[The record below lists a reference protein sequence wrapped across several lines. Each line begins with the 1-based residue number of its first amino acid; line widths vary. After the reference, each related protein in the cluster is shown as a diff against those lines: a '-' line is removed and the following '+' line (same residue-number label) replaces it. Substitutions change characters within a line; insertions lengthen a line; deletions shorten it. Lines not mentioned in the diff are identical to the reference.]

1 MKQRPEPPVW
11 CVRANVVPEREFGP
25 LGFERKA
32 GTKHFRGGA
41 RVWIIDA
48 FFGMAETVIVVGH
61 HRGGGRLVKMAL
73 HVRVLTDFKA
83 ALVYSPGVTN
93 MLVEHHAPLH
103 APIDELT
110 ARERAAAFQ
119 SWKERSVRTPW
130 KKLYRVVSADA
141 QTLRLELLDREA
153 PQPVDIPAR
162 LVPRELCVVGAVLEF
177 SRSDDGVV
185 TLARG
190 ADTSR

>member
-1 MKQRPEPPVW
+1 MKPDPEPRCGASAPTSFQNAR
-11 CVRANVVPEREFGP
+11 VRA
-25 LGFERKA
+25 A
-32 GTKHFRGGA
+32 
-41 RVWIIDA
+41 
-48 FFGMAETVIVVGH
+48 
-61 HRGGGRLVKMAL
+61 
-73 HVRVLTDFKA
+73 
-83 ALVYSPGVTN
+83 
-93 MLVEHHAPLH
+93 
-103 APIDELT
+103 DELT

-119 SWKERSVRTPW
+119 RWKEQSLRTPW
-130 KKLYRVVSADA
+130 NKLYRVVSADA
-141 QTLRLELLDREA
+141 QTLRLELLDRAA